1 MRYTFGDLVLDT
13 DRYLLE
19 RGGEPQHVQPQV
31 FDVLSHLLAHR
42 ARVVPKTELL
52 DTVWG
57 DRFVSESTLTSRIKA
72 ARRVVGDDG
81 IGQHVIKTV
90 HGRGY
95 RWVAEVDEDAPPAPS
110 GDGVASVGGPAAAS
124 GKLQQRIRFCRTADG
139 ERLAYATVGDGPP
152 LVRAAHWITHLDYE
166 WTSPVW
172 QHWMEGLSRGRT
184 LVRYDERGC
193 GLSDHDPYD
202 VSLESF
208 VRDLEAVVDDLG
220 LERFPLMGLSQ
231 GGPVAI
237 EYAHRHPERVSRLV
251 LVGAFVKGR
260 RARSYTAEHARE
272 FEMQRELIRL
282 GWGRDEHSFR
292 LYFSSVFMPD
302 ADPALWTDFAQLMRR
317 TASAENA
324 LRLFDACLDMDVTE
338 AARALDVPTLI
349 LHARDDMRIPF
360 EQGVALA
367 SLITGSR
374 LVPLDSRNHLLR
386 PDEPAWTHLLA
397 EVDAFLAE
405 DGGADAEESMVS
417 PRAVHPVSK
426 DSGP

>member
-1 MRYTFGDLVLDT
+1 MRYSFGDVVLDT
-13 DRYLLE
+13 DRFLLE
-19 RGGEPQHVQPQV
+19 RDGEPQHVQPQV

-42 ARVVPKTELL
+42 SRVVPKTELL

-81 IGQHVIKTV
+81 IQQNVIKTV

-95 RWVAEVDEDAPPAPS
+95 RWVADVGVLAEPPGAETAERPS
-110 GDGVASVGGPAAAS
+110 PRARR
-124 GKLQQRIRFCRTADG
+124 LEQRIRFCRTPDG

-166 WTSPVW
+166 WASPVW
-172 QHWMEGLSRGRT
+172 QHWMEGLSRQRT

-208 VRDLEAVVDDLG
+208 VTDLETVVDDLG

-237 EYAHRHPERVSRLV
+237 EYAHRHPERVSRLI

-260 RARSYTAEHARE
+260 RARSLTPQDQRE

-302 ADPALWTDFAQLMRR
+302 ADPQLWSDFAELMRR
-317 TASAENA
+317 TTSAENA

-338 AARALDVPTLI
+338 GGCGTGRADPDPARPRRAADPVRARGSSSPRCI
-349 LHARDDMRIPF
+349 K
-360 EQGVALA
+360 
-367 SLITGSR
+367 GSR
-374 LVPLDSRNHLLR
+374 LVPLDTQNHLLR
-386 PDEPAWTHLLA
+386 PDEPAWGHLLE

-405 DGGADAEESMVS
+405 DESTGS
-417 PRAVHPVSK
+417 PRSVHPVSK
-426 DSGP
+426 SAGP

>member
-13 DRYLLE
+13 DRFLLE

-31 FDVLSHLLAHR
+31 FDVLSHLVANR
-42 ARVVPKTELL
+42 SRVVPKTELL

-72 ARRVVGDDG
+72 ARQVVGDDG
-81 IGQHVIKTV
+81 IGQTVIKTV

-95 RWVAEVDEDAPPAPS
+95 RWVAEVGEGAPEPTPATQ
-110 GDGVASVGGPAAAS
+110 PAH
-124 GKLQQRIRFCRTADG
+124 GEPPPRRLEQRIRFCRTADG

-152 LVRAAHWITHLDYE
+152 LLRAAHWITHLDYE
-166 WTSPVW
+166 WESPVW
-172 QHWMEGLSRGRT
+172 RHWMEGLSRHHS
-184 LVRYDERGC
+184 LIRYDERGC

-208 VRDLEAVVDDLG
+208 VHDLETVVDDLG

-237 EYAHRHPERVSRLV
+237 EYAYRHPERVSRLV
-251 LVGAFVKGR
+251 LVGAFIKGR
-260 RARSYTAEHARE
+260 RARALEPRDHQE
-272 FEMQRELIRL
+272 FEMQRDLIRL
-282 GWGRDEHSFR
+282 GWGRDEHAFR

-302 ADPALWTDFAQLMRR
+302 ADPQLWTDFAELMRR
-317 TASAENA
+317 TTSAENA

-338 AARALDVPTLI
+338 AATALDVPTLI
-349 LHARDDMRIPF
+349 LHGREDERIPF
-360 EQGVALA
+360 EQGLALA
-367 SLITGSR
+367 SRIRGSR
-374 LVPLDSRNHLLR
+374 LVPLDTRNHLMR
-386 PDEPAWTHLLA
+386 PDEPAWGHFLR

-405 DGGADAEESMVS
+405 DESTSS
-417 PRAVHPVSK
+417 PQLLHAVSK
-426 DSGP
+426 DAEP

>member
-1 MRYTFGDLVLDT
+1 MRFSFGDAVLDT
-13 DRYLLE
+13 ARFILE

-31 FDVLSHLLAHR
+31 FDVLSHLVLNR
-42 ARVVPKTELL
+42 SRVVPKTELL

-72 ARRVVGDDG
+72 ARRAVGDDG
-81 IGQHVIKTV
+81 ITQSVIKTV

-95 RWVAEVDEDAPPAPS
+95 RWVVPVEELAEPSGSSDRQRPAPPPRR
-110 GDGVASVGGPAAAS
+110 
-124 GKLQQRIRFCRTADG
+124 LEQRIRFGTTGDG
-139 ERLAYATVGDGPP
+139 EGRASATVGSGPP
-152 LVRAAHWITHLDYE
+152 LVRAAHWITHLDHE
-166 WTSPVW
+166 WASPVW
-172 QHWMEGLSRGRT
+172 QHWMDGLSRGRT

-208 VRDLEAVVDDLG
+208 VHDLETVVDDLG
-220 LERFPLMGLSQ
+220 LGRFPLIGLSQ

-237 EYAHRHPERVSRLV
+237 EYAHRHPERVSRLI

-260 RARSYTAEHARE
+260 RARSSTPQHHRE

-302 ADPALWTDFAQLMRR
+302 ADPQLWSDFAELMRR
-317 TASAENA
+317 TTSAENA
-324 LRLFDACLDMDVTE
+324 LRLFDACLDMDVS
-338 AARALDVPTLI
+338 AAAAALTLPTLI
-349 LHARDDMRIPF
+349 LHGREDMRIPF
-360 EQGVALA
+360 EQGVCLAAL
-367 SLITGSR
+367 IKGSR
-374 LVPLDSRNHLLR
+374 LVPLDTQNHLLR
-386 PDEPAWTHLLA
+386 PDEPAWSHLLN

-405 DGGADAEESMVS
+405 DESTPS

-426 DSGP
+426 NAAP